1 MDKDFYNFLN
11 TSSGRLCI
19 FLFAGL
25 GYCFIY
31 KGGHVEALG
40 VKVNIPSQDRI
51 TNSR

>member
-1 MDKDFYNFLN
+1 MDKDFYNFLH
-11 TSSGRLCI
+11 TSTGRLCI

-25 GYCFIY
+25 GYYFIY